1 MERRGVFPFRR
12 SDLNRNWCVNCAMA
26 KENHFLKALSRDE
39 LRTLEPAIQRVSLTQ
54 NQMLAEAR
62 KPVINCYFPITSIIS
77 VVAVMRDGRSV
88 ESRTIGCESGY
99 GLLHALGSR
108 TSFEACTCQVGG
120 EAYQIP
126 TAAITEAAARHPGMV
141 RKIVQHAQATILQ
154 AAQTTACNTLHSV
167 EQRLCRWLLLTRERL
182 GSDELPL
189 TQEHLGIMLGV
200 QRTTVTAVAQ
210 ELKAEGLVSY
220 SRGKIRIRDL
230 PTLKARSC
238 ECFEAI
244 ESMGALMLQDAAD

>member
-1 MERRGVFPFRR
+1 M
-12 SDLNRNWCVNCAMA
+12 D
-26 KENHFLKALSRDE
+26 NHFLKALSRDE
-39 LRTLEPAIQRVSLTQ
+39 LRTLEPAIDRIRVTQ

-62 KPVINCYFPITSIIS
+62 KPVRFAYFPANCIIS

-108 TSFEACTCQVGG
+108 TSFEACTCQVSGDI
-120 EAYQIP
+120 YQIP
-126 TAAITEAAARHPGMV
+126 TAALTEAAQRHPGLV
-141 RKIVQHAQATILQ
+141 KKIVQHAQATILQ

-210 ELKAEGLVSY
+210 ELKSEGLVSY
-220 SRGKIRIRDL
+220 SRGKIRVRDL
-230 PTLKARSC
+230 EGLKSRAC

-244 ESMGALMLQDAAD
+244 ESMGAMMLEDLPD